1 MGPNL
6 FFFYCETNF
15 LKLKPKKLRDED
27 CFRDEI
33 KLQLD
38 KWVASFSRSGVTQKM
53 KHVCGHLVKVG
64 TWRDGE
70 NYEPSLYDGE
80 HRQLFTRDCYKKTKG
95 RRPIINQSSTTTT
108 MNKF

>member
-1 MGPNL
+1 M
-6 FFFYCETNF
+6 
-15 LKLKPKKLRDED
+15 KLRDED

-38 KWVASFSRSGVTQKM
+38 KWVASFSRSEVTQKM
-53 KHVCGHLVKVG
+53 EHICEHLVKVG

-80 HRQLFTRDCYKKTKG
+80 HRQLFIRDCYKRRRKTKG
-95 RRPIINQSSTTTT
+95 RRPSINQSSTTT